1 MWALCVMTEMTVDF
15 IAKNDDESEWSL
27 VLVEEGPW
35 SIDEAPDELR
45 RLQDRLYGCID
56 AIIDGKVAE
65 VYPASVGKAF
75 LIRLDGYNLPK
86 EDIQSFFTMFSEN
99 VLETPDYKDE
109 LTKNQFVTSVAF
121 EINLSEIH

>member
-1 MWALCVMTEMTVDF
+1 MTEMTVDF

-35 SIDEAPDELR
+35 NTDETPDELR

-56 AIIDGKVAE
+56 AIIDGNVAE
-65 VYPASVGKAF
+65 VYPTSIGKAF
-75 LIRLDGYNLPK
+75 VIRLDGYNLPK
-86 EDIQSFFTMFSEN
+86 EDIQSFFTMFSES
-99 VLETPDYKDE
+99 VLQIPDYKDE
-109 LTKNQFVTSVAF
+109 LKNNQYVTSVAF